1 MKRSVAMMACVLSG
15 ALMIGSYSPVLAE
28 GAKAVSAKSAEQET
42 TEETKTDESSEGA
55 KADDTAKGDVLEDG
69 VYTAEFDTDSSM
81 FHVNEA
87 NDGKG
92 ELTVK
97 DGKMTLH
104 VSLASKNIVNLFV
117 GVSEDAKKDGAEL
130 LEPTTD
136 TVTYSDGMTEEV
148 YGFDIP
154 VPAIDE
160 EFDLALIGKKNK
172 WYDHKVKVTN
182 PEKKSDASVETTEDT
197 KKVTAED
204 LKLKDGDYTAE
215 VKMEGGSG
223 KASVTSPAKFT
234 VKDGEVTAS
243 VEWSSPYYDYMLIGD
258 EKYEPVNEDGN
269 SVFEIPVDGFDY
281 PMEVVADT
289 VAMST
294 PHEIEYTL
302 QFDSASI
309 KEADK

>member
-97 DGKMTLH
+97 DGKMTIH
-104 VSLASKNIVNLFV
+104 VSLNSKKIVNLFV
-117 GVSEDAKKDGAEL
+117 GTAEDAQKDGAEI

-182 PEKKSDASVETTEDT
+182 PQKESDEVAEKTKDAKDT
-197 KKVTAED
+197 SK
-204 LKLKDGDYTAE
+204 
-215 VKMEGGSG
+215 
-223 KASVTSPAKFT
+223 KAS
-234 VKDGEVTAS
+234 
-243 VEWSSPYYDYMLIGD
+243 
-258 EKYEPVNEDGN
+258 EK
-269 SVFEIPVDGFDY
+269 
-281 PMEVVADT
+281 
-289 VAMST
+289 
-294 PHEIEYTL
+294 
-302 QFDSASI
+302 
-309 KEADK
+309 

>member
-87 NDGKG
+87 NDGQG

-97 DGKMTLH
+97 DGKMTIH
-104 VSLASKNIVNLFV
+104 VSLNSKKIVNLFV
-117 GVSEDAKKDGAEL
+117 GTAEDAQKDGAEI

-160 EFDLALIGKKNK
+160 EFDVALIGTKDK